1 MLRGGQALWLVVA
14 LVLAGLSGGIAL
26 AASEE
31 EERER
36 LAREDEQAREDA
48 PRLDEDRTIQEL
60 VRRERARLAREEGRA
75 RGREGRERAARS
87 RREHR
92 GASRREAR
100 ELASEEFPEFVDGPV
115 WEPLQLREG
124 ERVSGFLDDNVARV
138 DGGPGRR
145 DLLAV
150 STVPMRAP
158 GEDGEAAV
166 VDLGLVERG
175 GGFEP
180 RVPIADVTIPGRL
193 EDGVDVGD
201 GELVVRP
208 RIGDAVGE
216 RVGDRVFYRGE
227 DSLDAV
233 VSPAP
238 TGVQVTVLVRS
249 VEAAERVALDL
260 DVPGDASLRVDEETG
275 AVEVVRDG
283 EAVVALSAPSAI
295 DAADQKVDARYV
307 LEGRRLWLEVD
318 HRREGVTFPVAVD
331 PLVPVIDKFR
341 ILDPNLGNR
350 HTVGDNFAGW
360 VFQANPQGVFASAI
374 STQPT
379 GQGLFVVGGYGNY
392 YPNGAYGQWVYP
404 SPTPDAYIERAD
416 FAYVDKA
423 TSGSCLV
430 EGIFSGSRFAWD
442 TGTSRVR
449 TGGSEPSP
457 VVDCTATLS
466 GNYRAHCVG
475 DHNRPGGASCVP
487 GVAGDRTGTA
497 GNAAV
502 VGMYMIGAGV
512 RNAAH
517 SVTMYGATIWM
528 HDDFDPAI
536 SRVSHSFVAAGQAP
550 AAGLPGGWVDQA
562 TLYASATIQDRGLGP
577 RVLGI
582 YANGAGIANAVRPC
596 TGSRASRCF
605 FAWDTPG
612 VAYATGGLPEGVVTM
627 SARGFDVT
635 GRQSPAVSWQVRVDH
650 SDPTA
655 SLSGGLFAQDGVEEG
670 EHELIVD
677 VGDTFSGVASYTVT
691 AAGRSVAGVTN
702 SCPGAQCPRSQRPV
716 YRFSTEGLARGTH
729 EAVVTVRDGVGRT
742 RTTRR
747 SFTVADRT
755 APALEVSGGLRTFP
769 VQTGRDARLVARD
782 EGSGLKSIEL
792 LRRSLDDQGQPA
804 GEFTRVAQLDACP
817 SGQGCPTDARELRYV
832 LAQTTPSGLYE
843 FRALATDAAG
853 LSSEEQWQTRVIA
866 LRSGDRQELGLE
878 QWFDLEDTDAGGD
891 STTYVNGETGNLV
904 WHQTPIVNPSRGL
917 SSVVNLTYNAHERG
931 GLLGLD
937 LGAIPLVGLNPDDDE
952 ILGTDLL
959 GASYR
964 EAGPGFSISV
974 SGPTRVNDPLAGVTA
989 ATIRELVP
997 IEQTAPEDLPTGLP
1011 EVFRITMTDADGTA
1025 HEFVYNEGTGEWEPP
1040 AGVDMRLRFV
1050 GGDDGLLDEAFRLLP
1065 KAVAELE
1072 DDRVWE
1078 MLRPDGVRHVFD
1090 RNGYL
1095 QETVDR
1101 NANVLDYVYEAVNP
1115 VTGESCDRED
1125 DLIGD
1130 LLDGL
1135 LDTTG
1140 LCMQRL
1146 EEVQSPTH
1154 EDTGPAERRVAFEY
1168 TEGLNLVPPLLG
1180 DLNLPLG
1187 LDLPLEAPILSTL
1200 LGQGPQIERITDAD
1214 GRTYDFEYVEEGEK
1228 AGYLRA
1234 FTENSTGQPSDLETQ
1249 PTRRTEFAY
1258 DEPKAEG
1265 QVGPVVG
1272 DLQQLTEVT
1281 PVENG
1286 TPRPSTTIEY
1296 EPRDP
1301 SLVLAP
1307 QPRRVAQIDKRDGS
1321 PKVYRYEGE
1330 GEGATFAVHEREQ
1343 GDRYLTRESVLDGEG
1358 RPAMVTERSSRRV
1371 GEAFSAVRAD
1381 GQSDEQAQT
1390 QRFLTWRDDQNKVEQ
1405 MVEAPGT
1412 ASGRMTDYTYDDKTG
1427 SILTRRVAAGG
1438 QTRAWGFDYFPDRE
1452 DGYIADLQRMRLPGG
1467 REWTYEVEEATGN
1480 ERFRT
1485 QSDGVRMETRYGTGG
1500 VVIAEQ
1506 DAMGRW
1512 TDFPEGEYH
1521 HTGQPQ
1527 TVRLPRGPGEPDRT
1541 WRYRYDDR
1549 GNPVQVAD
1557 PRAPAPPGPA
1567 GAYPDTA
1574 AFVTSLDYDGFDRL
1588 LSERMPRCTAED
1600 CEAPNGD
1607 GDPGDG
1613 AAWMTQTRTFDRDGV
1628 AVSITDPTGATTRVE
1643 HDDMDRP
1650 RVVRAPSANGI
1661 EETRFV
1667 HDDAQRLIGELRPKA
1682 SATGAQVD
1690 GLRGSQAAA
1699 CAGEGLSAQA
1709 HATRWCLDHLGRP
1722 LAEVRTSTQDGD
1734 VDALISS
1741 FAYDGRGNRTRVVDP
1756 NRNTTGQGS
1765 ARQPV
1770 GVDAAIAAAAS
1781 GPARS
1786 QTTYDLLD
1794 RPLVESEDALEGGV
1808 PDRRREYVYSA
1819 ADDLERVVDRDAQ
1832 GGDRTMSMTYDPMGR
1847 MTSRSDALGR
1857 KTCWERQADGLVTA
1871 ITTPRGTSDL
1881 PMLCTGAPG
1890 GSGYEHFTTRMEYDF
1905 AGDLTSR
1912 SVPYAP
1918 QQYGPGREDVED
1930 WKVTYDRNAV
1940 GDPVGVT
1947 DARGNEIRNTFYDG
1961 GQLRSTDRPGWWEL
1975 EWPSDEANPEAGNQ
1989 YTATDS
1995 ADVEV
2000 AVDGP
2005 QLTERTSRTAGAL
2018 EGDQEPE
2025 KPQGLGATDLG
2036 AIKDAELPGWLPKAG
2051 QTRVRYD
2058 EMMRLTEVQDA
2069 QQRVNRIG
2077 YDEAGRV
2084 ERKSWP
2090 LQGGL
2095 RIAHS
2100 YQYDTN
2106 GNLGEAT
2113 EDWKPDEQVETSFA
2127 YDGYDRRVSETAPG
2141 SNPGAY
2147 SGDPVAELTRFE
2159 YDANDNVTGRRTA
2172 RSTAFGYGYDSLDQL
2187 RSESNPVDQV
2197 WEYAYNPFEQPT
2209 REVSPGARAP
2219 GVDAELFTSRHE
2231 YDAAGQH
2238 TAAVQMVDT
2247 TDAAGDPSVS
2257 ALRTEMGYD
2266 DDGNRVR
2273 VEAPGSPDRT
2283 LTLTD
2288 HDARGL
2294 PWRTTTRAAD
2304 RAATPDER
2312 DGSRTSITEYD
2323 ANGALRRTVTPAGI
2337 DPDTRLPRN
2346 ADAGGEDDLPNLR
2359 EASRDATV
2367 RITDPDDLLLLE
2379 RMPWRE
2385 RADPQGR
2392 VVRDASGEPVD
2403 DGRYEREW
2411 ERNAVGWVD
2420 AIQQPRELGDATVFR
2435 TTYEHNDAGWI
2446 TSISDIK
2453 RTGVDDGSQQ
2463 PPLVDYAWDEQ
2474 GHQTGWVSKNA
2485 SDDRG
2490 REIGWEY
2497 WPSGLLKRRSAT
2509 KPLEGA
2515 QPDAT
2520 RTYDYLYNANRS
2532 LARVVDRDAA
2542 RDPAPGSEEDGPE
2555 ERVTVFGR
2563 DDAERESYVQE
2574 DWSRGKDVNLGYDAF
2589 TGDQTLRQTR
2599 GQYDRDSDTYTGQ
2612 DAKTTTFDFDSLGR
2626 ETKMTVD
2633 PSDDKPDRVTRTR
2646 WSDGGAMIGRE
2657 KPNETVERWSWNVLG
2672 EKVQK
2677 VRDPVSGA
2685 TDTQPYDY
2693 DANGN
2698 RTTDERGRHWFN
2710 ARDQLTRWKR
2720 PTDSGRSDRRGWM
2733 TSYELNGTGAIT
2745 RKVEDDD
2752 DDEANNGAP
2761 PSFDMAASPGT
2772 AGPEVDTFYEYD
2784 GDRLE
2789 RSVTAD
2795 RSEPTGLSVVKARS
2809 TYRYD
2814 DAQNVQR
2821 IYTQQRGW
2829 VAGVSSDPEPQPVNQ
2844 TPLEPQECAADDTTA
2859 STSTV
2864 RYCYDE
2870 FNRQILAT
2878 GTGEGEPSVISYDG
2892 LDRRDRKT
2900 TDDGA
2905 LGGEEVRDYS
2915 YIGASE
2921 LLAHESVSDDGILDE
2936 DKTRTYD
2943 YDSQGDRQGFD
2954 KHDGTYRAYDKDANG
2969 SVTGLEQAQG
2979 QINEGTA
2986 LGGDETYDYDPYG
2999 ELDRDPP
3006 AGSSDLDAGLSQDAQ
3021 DNPFR
3026 FQGFYYDSGVKTY
3039 DMHAR
3044 HYRPDI
3050 QRFLSRDLYAS
3061 ATGDQALQADP
3072 LTQNRYAF
3080 AGANPVTN
3088 IEFDGHIGWEV
3099 AHVAETQGT
3108 EASDRY
3114 YKKHYSRMASTRY
3127 GKRPTGPGGQGVRY
3141 QRNYVSRGAPNP
3153 TAAPQP
3159 VQKPSKLTQ
3168 DLAWLNEKSGLKAKL
3183 NTECIR
3189 PQGCSAKPILE
3200 IADGDPLK
3208 LLDIASNAGGP
3219 GTSAA
3224 KTGFLA
3230 VLGVV
3235 GKEVAELGARR
3246 GATTATKAGPSLAGK
3261 SYGKLGTVVEKP
3273 DLRITGFRG
3282 SRDPRH
3288 AMNQIINRGVSPSA
3302 LRDTVGQPSAVLKQ
3316 SGGNY
3321 LFLSQRAGVVLRA
3334 DGQVVTAYTGKQFK
3348 PHIQQVLR
3356 DAGGG

>member
-1 MLRGGQALWLVVA
+1 M
-14 LVLAGLSGGIAL
+14 
-26 AASEE
+26 E
-31 EERER
+31 
-36 LAREDEQAREDA
+36 REDERVREQA
-48 PRLDEDRTIQEL
+48 PRLDEDRTIQRL
-60 VRRERARLAREEGRA
+60 VGEERRRLDREERGA
-75 RGREGRERAARS
+75 RGERGRERAARS
-87 RREHR
+87 RGEHR

-166 VDLGLVERG
+166 VDLGLVQRG

-502 VGMYMIGAGV
+502 VGMYMIGSGV
-512 RNAAH
+512 RNAPH

-612 VAYATGGLPEGVVTM
+612 VAYATSGLPEGVVTM

-635 GRQSPAVSWQVRVDH
+635 GRQSPAVSWQARVDH

-691 AAGRSVAGVTN
+691 AAGRSVAAVTN

-769 VQTGRDARLVARD
+769 VQTGRDVRLVARD
-782 EGSGLKSIEL
+782 EGSGLESIEL

-964 EAGPGFSISV
+964 QAGSGFSISV
-974 SGPTRVNDPLAGVTA
+974 SGPTRVNEPLGGVLS
-989 ATIRELVP
+989 ATLREVLPDGELADVP
-997 IEQTAPEDLPTGLP
+997 DLPD
-1011 EVFRITMTDADGTA
+1011 VFRITMTDADGTA
-1025 HEFVYNEGTGEWEPP
+1025 HEFTYDEDNDEWMAPP
-1040 AGVDMRLRFV
+1040 GVDMRLRFLEPDEP
-1050 GGDDGLLDEAFRLLP
+1050 GDLVDTSLNTLVPASVQR
-1065 KAVAELE
+1065 LE

-1078 MLRPDGVRHVFD
+1078 LLRPDGVRHIFD
-1090 RNGYL
+1090 RYGYL
-1095 QETVDR
+1095 QQTEDR
-1101 NANVLDYVYEAVNP
+1101 NDNVVDYRYEAVNP
-1115 VTGESCDRED
+1115 VTGRSCDREN
-1125 DLIGD
+1125 DLVGQLLGD
-1130 LLDGL
+1130 VLDEV
-1135 LDTTG
+1135 G
-1140 LCMQRL
+1140 LCLPRL
-1146 EEVQSPTH
+1146 AEVRSPTW
-1154 EDTGPAERRVAFEY
+1154 ERDRPDERRIAFDY
-1168 TEGLNLVPPLLG
+1168 TEGMDVLGSIFDDLSLPVDVPTPG
-1180 DLNLPLG
+1180 VVG
-1187 LDLPLEAPILSTL
+1187 WSV
-1200 LGQGPQIERITDAD
+1200 GQGPQIERITDAD
-1214 GRTYDFEYVEEGEK
+1214 GRTYDFEYFDEGEK
-1228 AGYLRA
+1228 AGYLRS
-1234 FTENSTGQPSDLETQ
+1234 FTENSGDPGGELEPE
-1249 PTRRTEFAY
+1249 PTRRTEFVY
-1258 DEPKAEG
+1258 DEPKAQG
-1265 QVGPVVG
+1265 QVGPVLG
-1272 DLQQLTEVT
+1272 DLQQLTEVV
-1281 PVENG
+1281 PVVDG
-1286 TPRPSTTIEY
+1286 APQPSTRIEY
-1296 EPRDP
+1296 EPRDA

-1307 QPRRVAQIDKRDGS
+1307 EPRRVAQITKRDGS
-1321 PKVYRYEGE
+1321 PKLYRYEGE
-1330 GEGATFAVHEREQ
+1330 GEGARFEVHERAHESES
-1343 GDRYLTRESVLDGEG
+1343 GDRYLTRESVLDTEG
-1358 RPAMVTERSSRRV
+1358 RPAMVTERSTRRV
-1371 GEAFSAVRAD
+1371 GDTFSAVRAA
-1381 GQSDEQAQT
+1381 GQTDEQAQT
-1390 QRFLTWRDDQNKVEQ
+1390 QTTLTWRNDQNKVAR

-1412 ASGRMTDYTYDDKTG
+1412 ASGRTTDYAYDDKTG
-1427 SILTRRVAAGG
+1427 ALLSRAVAAGG
-1438 QTRAWGFDYFPDRE
+1438 ETRAWGFSYFPDRE
-1452 DGYIADLQRMRLPGG
+1452 EGFIADLQAMRLPGG
-1467 REWTYEVEEATGN
+1467 RTWSYEVDAATGN
-1480 ERFRT
+1480 EVAST
-1485 QSDGVRMETRYGTGG
+1485 QPDGVRMQTRYGAGG
-1500 VVIAEQ
+1500 VVIEEQ
-1506 DAMGRW
+1506 DPMGRW
-1512 TDFPEGEYH
+1512 SAFPEGDYH

-1549 GNPVQVAD
+1549 GNVAQVAD
-1557 PRAPAPPGPA
+1557 PRASATPGA
-1567 GAYPDTA
+1567 DGAFSSGA
-1574 AFVTSLDYDGFDRL
+1574 SFVTTLGYDGFDRL
-1588 LSERMPRCTAED
+1588 VSERMPRCTADD
-1600 CEAPNGD
+1600 CEGAAGEDGGD
-1607 GDPGDG
+1607 GP
-1613 AAWMTQTRTFDRDGV
+1613 AWMTRERTFDRDGS
-1628 AVSITDPTGATTRVE
+1628 ALSITNPDGAVTTVE
-1643 HDDMDRP
+1643 HDAMDRP
-1650 RVVRAPSANGI
+1650 AVVRAPSANGV
-1661 EETRFV
+1661 EETRFA
-1667 HDDAQRLIGELRPKA
+1667 HDDAQRLIGELRPR
-1682 SATGAQVD
+1682 ATPAAGDARALRDSQVGACE
-1690 GLRGSQAAA
+1690 GA
-1699 CAGEGLSAQA
+1699 GLSAQA
-1709 HATRWCLDHLGRP
+1709 YGTRWCLDHLGRP
-1722 LAEVRTSTQDGD
+1722 LGEVRTSTRAGD
-1734 VDALISS
+1734 APALVSS

-1756 NRNTTGQGS
+1756 NRNSTGEGS
-1765 ARQPV
+1765 DRRPIA
-1770 GVDAAIAAAAS
+1770 VDEAIAAAAS
-1781 GPARS
+1781 GAARS

-1794 RPLVESEDALEGGV
+1794 RPKTETEDAVEADV
-1808 PDRRREYVYSA
+1808 PDRRREYVYNA
-1819 ADDLERVVDRDAQ
+1819 ADDLEEVIDRDAQ
-1832 GGDRTMSMTYDPMGR
+1832 DGDRTMRMTYDPLGR
-1847 MTSRSDALGR
+1847 MTSRTDALGR
-1857 KTCWERQADGLVTA
+1857 MTCWERQADGLVTA
-1871 ITTPRGTSDL
+1871 ITTPRGTGD
-1881 PMLCTGAPG
+1881 MAFVCTDGLAG
-1890 GSGYEHFTTRMEYDF
+1890 TRYEHFTTRMEYDF
-1905 AGDLTSR
+1905 VGDLQRR

-1918 QQYGPGREDVED
+1918 GQYGPQRDDVED
-1930 WKVTYDRNAV
+1930 WAVSYERNAV
-1940 GDPVGVT
+1940 GDPVTIT
-1947 DARGNEIRNTFYDG
+1947 DARGNEITNSFYDG
-1961 GQLRSTDRPGWWEL
+1961 GEVRSTDRPGWWEL
-1975 EWPSDEANPEAGNQ
+1975 EWPEDQANPQAGNQ
-1989 YTATDS
+1989 YTADDA

-2005 QLTERTSRTAGAL
+2005 QLAERQQRTAGAL
-2018 EGDQEPE
+2018 EGDEEQP

-2036 AIKDAELPGWLPKAG
+2036 AIQDAQLPGWLPKAG

-2069 QQRVNRIG
+2069 EGRVNRLG
-2077 YDEAGRV
+2077 YDDAGRV
-2084 ERKSWP
+2084 TRKSYP

-2095 RIAHS
+2095 RIAHAFA
-2100 YQYDTN
+2100 YDAN
-2106 GNLGEAT
+2106 GNLEQVT
-2113 EDWKPDEQVETSFA
+2113 EDWTDEEQVQTSFA
-2127 YDGYDRRVSETAPG
+2127 YDGYDRRVSESTEGANPDSYEDAPV
-2141 SNPGAY
+2141 
-2147 SGDPVAELTRFE
+2147 DEVTRFE
-2159 YDANDNVTGRRTA
+2159 YDHNSNVTDRRTP
-2172 RSTAFGYGYDSLDQL
+2172 RSTAFGYAYDSLDQL
-2187 RSESNPVDQV
+2187 RSEQNPVGQV
-2197 WEYAYNPFEQPT
+2197 WEYRYNPFEQPT
-2209 REVSPGARAP
+2209 AQLAPGARRP
-2219 GVDAELFTSRHE
+2219 GVDVELYTTRHE
-2231 YDAAGQH
+2231 YDRAGQH
-2238 TAAVQMVDT
+2238 IAAVQSVDT
-2247 TDAAGDPSVS
+2247 TGDDGDRVTR

-2266 DDGNRVR
+2266 DDGNRAR

-2294 PWRTTTRAAD
+2294 AWRTTTRAAD
-2304 RAATPDER
+2304 QAATPVGR
-2312 DGSRTSITEYD
+2312 DGSRTTITEHD
-2323 ANGALRRTVTPAGI
+2323 ANGSLRRTVSPAGV
-2337 DPDTRLPRN
+2337 DPATRLARHP
-2346 ADAGGEDDLPNLR
+2346 DAAGSNDPANLR

-2367 RITDPDDLLLLE
+2367 RVTDDNDLLVLE

-2385 RADPQGR
+2385 RTDAQGQ
-2392 VVRDASGEPVD
+2392 VVRDPSGEPVD

-2411 ERNAVGWVD
+2411 ERNRVGWVD

-2435 TTYEHNDAGWI
+2435 STYDHNDAGWI
-2446 TSISDIK
+2446 TAISDIK
-2453 RTGVDDGSQQ
+2453 RTGQADGSVQ
-2463 PPLVDYAWDEQ
+2463 PALVNYSWDEQ
-2474 GHQTGWVSKNA
+2474 GHQTGWESKNA
-2485 SDDRG
+2485 DDDRG

-2497 WPSGLLKRRSAT
+2497 WPNGLLKRRSAT

-2515 QPDAT
+2515 QPDTT
-2520 RTYDYLYNANRS
+2520 RTYDYLYNVNRS
-2532 LARVVDRDAA
+2532 LVGVVDRDAA
-2542 RDPAPGSEEDGPE
+2542 RDPASGQADSEV
-2555 ERVTVFGR
+2555 RTTQFGR
-2563 DDAERESYVQE
+2563 DDAERESYVVE
-2574 DWSRGKDVNLGYDAF
+2574 DWADGKDVNLAYDRF
-2589 TGDQTLRQTR
+2589 SGDQTLRQTGGR
-2599 GQYDRDSDTYTGQ
+2599 YDRAEDAYSGGE
-2612 DAKTTTFDFDSLGR
+2612 AKTTRFAFDSLGR
-2626 ETKMTVD
+2626 ETRMTVD
-2633 PSDDKPDRVTRTR
+2633 PPGGEDRETTTR
-2646 WSDGGAMIGRE
+2646 WSDGGTMLERR
-2657 KPNETVERWSWNVLG
+2657 KPNDTVERWTYNVLG
-2672 EKVQK
+2672 EKTEK
-2677 VRDPVSGA
+2677 VRDPASGA
-2685 TDTQPYDY
+2685 TETQAYDY

-2698 RTTDERGRHWFN
+2698 RSVDERGRHWFN
-2710 ARDQLTRWKR
+2710 ARDQLIRWKR
-2720 PTDSGRSDRRGWM
+2720 SADRGRSDRRGWM
-2733 TSYELNGTGAIT
+2733 TSYEVNGTGAIV
-2745 RKVEDDD
+2745 RKTEDDD
-2752 DDEANNGAP
+2752 DDEANNGPP

-2772 AGPEVDTFYEYD
+2772 AGPEVDTFYELD

-2789 RSVTAD
+2789 RSITAD
-2795 RSEPTGLSVVKARS
+2795 RSDPTGLSAVKARS
-2809 TYRYD
+2809 TYRHD
-2814 DAQNVQR
+2814 DAGNVQR

-2829 VAGVSSDPEPQPVNQ
+2829 VAGVSLDPEPQPVNQ
-2844 TPLEPQECAADDTTA
+2844 TPLEPQECAQGDTTA

-2878 GTGEGEPSVISYDG
+2878 GTGDGEPSVIAYDG
-2892 LDRRDRKT
+2892 LDRRDHKT
-2900 TDDGA
+2900 TDQGA
-2905 LGGEEVRDYS
+2905 LGNQEVRDYS

-2921 LLAHESVSDDGILDE
+2921 LLADESVSAGGILDE
-2936 DKTRTYD
+2936 DKTRAYD

-2954 KHDGTYRAYDKDANG
+2954 KQDGSYRAYDKDANG
-2969 SVTGLEQAQG
+2969 SVVGLEQAQG
-2979 QINEGTA
+2979 QITPDGAT
-2986 LGGDETYDYDPYG
+2986 GGSERYAYDPYG

-3006 AGSSDLDAGLSQDAQ
+3006 VGSSDLDAGLSQDAQ

-3044 HYRPDI
+3044 HYRPQT

-3061 ATGDQALQADP
+3061 ASGDQALQADP

-3080 AGANPVTN
+3080 AGANPTTN
-3088 IEFDGHIGWEV
+3088 IEFDGHAQLATKERTYAHPNRPRNRNRPASTPVRRVYANPGRPRNLEYSRHQLTAPQQRRAKALQVRSNYINTQPTQPQVNAIVFQGAPATTLRPPPPKPSPPPKSQEDSSGSLNAVIGGIGGARRAADEGLYNLAGGFAESGSFGLLPDFGNRDSFLYGAGSIGADLNPKGVLKWGVKGTARGIQSLTRKPKLPRYNGPKPEFTV
-3099 AHVAETQGT
+3099 NPAHVPGRGLRAGKTPQPPDAREVYGT
-3108 EASDRY
+3108 AVPNSSDR
-3114 YKKHYSRMASTRY
+3114 
-3127 GKRPTGPGGQGVRY
+3127 
-3141 QRNYVSRGAPNP
+3141 P
-3153 TAAPQP
+3153 TAWFGR
-3159 VQKPSKLTQ
+3159 ST
-3168 DLAWLNEKSGLKAKL
+3168 SG
-3183 NTECIR
+3183 
-3189 PQGCSAKPILE
+3189 
-3200 IADGDPLK
+3200 
-3208 LLDIASNAGGP
+3208 DIYRYSDDNAGGAHFS
-3219 GTSAA
+3219 GI
-3224 KTGFLA
+3224 
-3230 VLGVV
+3230 V
-3235 GKEVAELGARR
+3235 GQGDGARN
-3246 GATTATKAGPSLAGK
+3246 L
-3261 SYGKLGTVVEKP
+3261 
-3273 DLRITGFRG
+3273 
-3282 SRDPRH
+3282 
-3288 AMNQIINRGVSPSA
+3288 SPYA
-3302 LRDTVGQPSAVLKQ
+3302 QRRLK
-3316 SGGNY
+3316 GE
-3321 LFLSQRAGVVLRA
+3321 
-3334 DGQVVTAYTGKQFK
+3334 
-3348 PHIQQVLR
+3348 
-3356 DAGGG
+3356 